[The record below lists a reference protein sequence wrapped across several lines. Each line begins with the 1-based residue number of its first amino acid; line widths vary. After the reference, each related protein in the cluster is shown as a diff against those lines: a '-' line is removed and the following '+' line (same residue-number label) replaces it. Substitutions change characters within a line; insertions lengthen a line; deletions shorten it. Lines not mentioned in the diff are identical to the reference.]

1 MVFGKRNLEQPHIFN
16 NRAPVR
22 IILEISSSK
31 STKMTRPCGAFATFG
46 SFVNDHVEG
55 FYINSISN
63 CSARA
68 RLLRPRFEE
77 NRAPVRRI
85 LIILSKMFFFI
96 SAGDG
101 ILILSHLGSGK
112 TTHVLFSGPLILAN
126 YTYIDMY
133 IYNLCE
139 YVCVCRFLIIYSKKF
154 RLPGFG
160 V

>member
-1 MVFGKRNLEQPHIFN
+1 
-16 NRAPVR
+16 
-22 IILEISSSK
+22 
-31 STKMTRPCGAFATFG
+31 MTRPCGAFAKFG

-77 NRAPVRRI
+77 NCHPARRI

-96 SAGDG
+96 SAGDV

-112 TTHVLFSGPLILAN
+112 TTHVVFSGPLILAN

-133 IYNLCE
+133 IYIM
-139 YVCVCRFLIIYSKKF
+139 YVCMYACVDFSSKKF